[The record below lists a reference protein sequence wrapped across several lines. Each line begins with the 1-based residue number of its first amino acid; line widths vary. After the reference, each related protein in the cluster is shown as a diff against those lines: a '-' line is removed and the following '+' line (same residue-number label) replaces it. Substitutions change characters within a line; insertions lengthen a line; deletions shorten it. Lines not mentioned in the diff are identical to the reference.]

1 MLLLQ
6 ASMRTFIFVDG
17 DYENVMIK
25 TSIFEEVCVFFLF
38 IFFMKVLEDMSHVLK
53 VLTIK

>member
-25 TSIFEEVCVFFLF
+25 TSMFEEVCVFFF
-38 IFFMKVLEDMSHVLK
+38 FFSFFMEVLEERSHVLK
-53 VLTIK
+53 V